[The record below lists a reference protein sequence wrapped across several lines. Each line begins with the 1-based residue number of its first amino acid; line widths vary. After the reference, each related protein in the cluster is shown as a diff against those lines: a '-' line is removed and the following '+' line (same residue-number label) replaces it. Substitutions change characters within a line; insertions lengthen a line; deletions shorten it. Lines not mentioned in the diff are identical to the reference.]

1 MEAKKFTMID
11 EPFECIVCK
20 TKVTPLSYTA
30 RDHCPSCLCSLH
42 VDEYPGD
49 RMCKCFGVLRPI
61 EIEKG
66 KKDNLK
72 IVYRCDKCGMIK
84 KNKMARDDNYDL
96 ILKIM
101 SHDIKG

>member
-61 EIEKG
+61 EIEK
-66 KKDNLK
+66 
-72 IVYRCDKCGMIK
+72 
-84 KNKMARDDNYDL
+84 DL
-96 ILKIM
+96 
-101 SHDIKG
+101 SAHDLSCI

>member
-1 MEAKKFTMID
+1 MKLLNVLFVK
-11 EPFECIVCK
+11 PKCK
-20 TKVTPLSYTA
+20 TQVTPLSYTA
-30 RDHCPSCLCSLH
+30 RDHCPNCLCSLH

-66 KKDNLK
+66 KKDFLK

-84 KNKMARDDNYDL
+84 KNKMACDDNYDL